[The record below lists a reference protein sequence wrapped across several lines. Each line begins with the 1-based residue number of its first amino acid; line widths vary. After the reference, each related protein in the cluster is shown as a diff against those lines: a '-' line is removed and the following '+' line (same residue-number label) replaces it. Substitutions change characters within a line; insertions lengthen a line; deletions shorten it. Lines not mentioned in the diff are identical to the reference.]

1 MDTMKMVEQDYLK
14 KEMCIRDRVYAAQS
28 ADVDTVIIDGRI
40 VMENK
45 KVLTIDRERVFQEV
59 EERVQRLLSEVK

>member
-1 MDTMKMVEQDYLK
+1 M
-14 KEMCIRDRVYAAQS
+14 VYAAQS